1 MIPAGYSL
9 KRSVS
14 PPDYLK
20 FGVSNISEV
29 CSASNCVEP
38 ALVDPSNKW
47 FHNGFDLANSPDLLW
62 TLASEEDVDLFE
74 SKLFY
79 HCAYEWEI
87 SSDGRTFDP
96 LGWKPISRAPSS
108 SVENDVVV
116 PSDDAGLVVLGYDV
130 VVFGD
135 YIEHSPLSCQ
145 SIAMTLHVNTY
156 CLFDSLGEA
165 KSAID
170 TGKFIDCK
178 EGIYKIF
185 SVSLLKSPRPL
196 MSASHPG

>member
-9 KRSVS
+9 KRTVS
-14 PPDYLK
+14 PPDYLEL
-20 FGVSNISEV
+20 GVSNISEV
-29 CSASNCVEP
+29 CSASNCVNQT
-38 ALVDPSNKW
+38 LVDPSDG
-47 FHNGFDLANSPDLLW
+47 FLHNGFDLANSPDLLW
-62 TLASEEDVDLFE
+62 TLASEGDVDLSG

-79 HCAYEWEI
+79 YCAYEWEL

-96 LGWKPISRAPSS
+96 LGWKPISRARSS
-108 SVENDVVV
+108 SVDNDVVV
-116 PSDDAGLVVLGYDV
+116 PSDDTGLFVLGYDV

-135 YIEHSPLSCQ
+135 YMEHSPLSCQ
-145 SIAMTLHVNTY
+145 SIAIELPVNKY
-156 CLFDSLGEA
+156 CLFNSLDEA

-185 SVSLLKSPRPL
+185 SVGWLKS
-196 MSASHPG
+196 A